1 MKAKILTTTA
11 IVCSSLMAQATTYY
25 WTASVNSLYTEA
37 GNWYLDAD
45 GQTPADYCPEF
56 AIY

>member
-1 MKAKILTTTA
+1 MKAKILTITA
-11 IVCSSLMAQATTYY
+11 VFLTHG
-25 WTASVNSLYTEA
+25 ASYNLILVNSLFTEA
-37 GNWYLDAD
+37 GNWYLDFD